1 MRANPLTSAHDA
13 LARRYAAVRAQT
25 LALAAPLSEADCQA
39 QSMPDAS
46 PVKWHLAHVTWFF
59 ETFVL
64 GAFEPGFRPHH
75 AAYRVL
81 FNSYY
86 NGVGEQHP
94 RPQRGLLTRP
104 SLAEVKAWRAAVD
117 ERVLALLDRTH
128 PAALAELVELGL
140 QHEQQHQELLLT
152 DVLHLFS
159 CNPLAPAYRA
169 EAVAI
174 DTGPAAALE
183 WVTFDGGPADIG
195 HDGRGFAF
203 DNEGPRHR
211 QWLAPHALAS
221 RPVAQGEWTDFIADG
236 GYGDPRW
243 WLSAGWNWVRE
254 TGARAPL
261 YWRGDGAGWTHFTLQ
276 GLRPIEPAAPVVHLS
291 LYEADAYTRWRGA
304 QDGLPLRLPT
314 EAEWE
319 HAAAPRAAEALAAG
333 HFVETGALRPRS
345 SKAGAD
351 GLLQLFGDVWEWTA
365 SAYLPYPGFR
375 ADPGA
380 VGEYNGKF
388 MMNQMVLRGGSCA
401 SPREHLRA
409 SYRNFFP
416 PDARWQFSGLRLAR
430 DPS

>member
-1 MRANPLTSAHDA
+1 MRANPLTSTADT
-13 LARRYAAVRAQT
+13 LLRRYAAVRAQT
-25 LALAAPLSEADCQA
+25 LALAEPLSEADCQA
-39 QSMPDAS
+39 QSMADAS

-64 GAFEPGFRPHH
+64 EAFEPGFKPHH

-104 SLAEVKAWRAAVD
+104 SLAEVKTWRAAVD
-117 ERVLALLDRTH
+117 ARMLALLDG
-128 PAALAELVELGL
+128 PQAAACAELVELGL

-152 DVLHLFS
+152 DVLHLLS

-169 EAVAI
+169 AAPA
-174 DTGPAAALE
+174 TGGGAAALG
-183 WVTFDGGPADIG
+183 WVFSDGGPVDIG
-195 HDGRGFAF
+195 HDGFGFAY

-221 RPVAQGEWTDFIADG
+221 RLVTQGEWAHFIADG
-236 GYGDPRW
+236 GYREPRW
-243 WLSAGWNWVRE
+243 WLAAGWNWLRE
-254 TGARAPL
+254 QGIRAPL
-261 YWRGDGAGWTHFTLQ
+261 YWREGVAGWQAFTLT
-276 GLRPIEPAAPVVHLS
+276 GLQPIEPAAPVVHLS
-291 LYEADAYTRWRGA
+291 LYEADAYARWCGA
-304 QDGLPLRLPT
+304 QLGLPLRLPT

-319 HAAAPRAAEALAAG
+319 HAAAPRAAAALAAG
-333 HFVETGALRPRS
+333 HFVDSGVLQPRP
-345 SKAGAD
+345 AQDAVD
-351 GLLQLFGDVWEWTA
+351 GLQQLFGDTWEWTG
-365 SAYLPYPGFR
+365 SAYLPYPGYR
-375 ADPGA
+375 SSAGA

-388 MMNQMVLRGGSCA
+388 MINQMVLRGGSCA

-416 PDARWQFSGLRLAR
+416 PEARWQFSGLRLAR

>member
-1 MRANPLTSAHDA
+1 MRANPLTPAPGT
-13 LARRYAAVRAQT
+13 LLGRYAAVRAQT

-39 QSMPDAS
+39 QSMADAS

-64 GAFEPGFRPHH
+64 EAFEPGFKPHH

-117 ERVLALLDRTH
+117 ARMLALLDRPQ
-128 PAALAELVELGL
+128 PAACAELVELGL

-152 DVLHLFS
+152 DVLHLLS

-169 EAVAI
+169 AAPSA
-174 DTGPAAALE
+174 GGGSAAALG
-183 WVTFDGGPADIG
+183 WVHCEGGPVDIG
-195 HDGRGFAF
+195 HDGCGFAY

-221 RPVAQGEWTDFIADG
+221 RLVTQGEWAHFIADG
-236 GYGDPRW
+236 GYGEPRW
-243 WLSAGWNWVRE
+243 WLAAGWNWLRE
-254 TGARAPL
+254 QGVHAPL
-261 YWRGDGAGWTHFTLQ
+261 YWRESAAGWQVFTLA
-276 GLRPIEPAAPVVHLS
+276 GLQPIEPAAPVVHLS
-291 LYEADAYTRWRGA
+291 LYEADAYARWCGA
-304 QDGLPLRLPT
+304 QQRLPLRLPT

-319 HAAAPRAAEALAAG
+319 QAAAPRAAAALAAG
-333 HFVETGALRPRS
+333 HFVDSGALQPRP
-345 SKAGAD
+345 AQGAVD
-351 GLLQLFGDVWEWTA
+351 GLQQLFGDAWEWTG

-375 ADPGA
+375 SSAGA

-416 PDARWQFSGLRLAR
+416 PEARWQFSGLRLAR